1 MIGKNVGALE
11 TFMKVLRKEMN
22 KTEASLQV
30 EESGTKIAHLQGKC
44 AGYRSLCKILV
55 ESGYLDYTEQKETMD
70 GIVELDK
77 ENEWFVNTSDYHTLL
92 EWHLTSMDIE
102 EIMSEIKKPF
112 EKRVEKMKDK
122 LFYEAEKGRDLH
134 FVKGWYFILAIFDDW
149 CAAINSA
156 YEVARQQKERE
167 LPFDDEEERDPF
179 DIG

>member
-1 MIGKNVGALE
+1 MIEKNLEALD

-30 EESGTKIAHLQGKC
+30 EESGTKIARLQGKC
-44 AGYRSLCKILV
+44 AGFRSLCKILV
-55 ESGYLDYTEQKETMD
+55 ESDYMDYTINTETMD
-70 GIVELDK
+70 GILELDK
-77 ENEWFVNTSDYHTLL
+77 ENDWFANTSDYSVLL
-92 EWHLTSMDIE
+92 DWHLKAMDVE

-112 EKRVEKMKDK
+112 EKRVATMKDK

-134 FVKGWYFILAIFDDW
+134 FVKGWYFILNIFDDW
-149 CAAINSA
+149 CAAINNA
-156 YEVARQQKERE
+156 YEVARQHKERE

>member
-55 ESGYLDYTEQKETMD
+55 ESGYLDYTEQRETMD

-134 FVKGWYFILAIFDDW
+134 FVKGWWFIFAIFDDW

>member
-1 MIGKNVGALE
+1 MIKKNLEALE
-11 TFMKVLRKEMN
+11 TFMKCLRKEMN
-22 KTEASLQV
+22 ATEASLQV
-30 EESGTKIAHLQGKC
+30 EESGNKIAFLQGKC

-55 ESGYLDYTEQKETMD
+55 ESDYADYTEQKETMD
-70 GIVELDK
+70 GIVECDK
-77 ENEWFVNTSDYHTLL
+77 DNEWFCKTSDYRLL
-92 EWHLTSMDIE
+92 VDWHLTSMDVE

-112 EKRVEKMKDK
+112 EKRVNKMKDK

>member
-55 ESGYLDYTEQKETMD
+55 ESGYVDYTEQKETAD
-70 GIVELDK
+70 GIMELDK
-77 ENEWFVNTSDYHTLL
+77 ENDWYINTSDYHVLL
-92 EWHLTSMDIE
+92 DWHLKAMDVE
-102 EIMSEIKKPF
+102 EIMSELKKPF
-112 EKRVEKMKDK
+112 EQRVEKMKNK

-134 FVKGWYFILAIFDDW
+134 FVKGWWFIFAIFDDW

-167 LPFDDEEERDPF
+167 LPFDDEEEHDPF